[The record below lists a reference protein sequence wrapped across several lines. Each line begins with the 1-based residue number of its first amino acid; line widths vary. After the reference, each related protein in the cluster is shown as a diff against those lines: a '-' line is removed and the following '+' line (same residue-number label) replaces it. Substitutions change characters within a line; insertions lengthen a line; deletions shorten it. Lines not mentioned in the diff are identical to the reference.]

1 MRDEEALGDALG
13 DERVHEILV
22 DQIGEE
28 MAQLLTRARRAEEE
42 FQSER
47 RPAEGL
53 RERKRRLTRQRIS
66 DVATAL
72 FAVRGFDNVKVS
84 EVADMVGVSEKTVYN
99 YFPTKESM
107 VLDQADE
114 SIERLARALRERG
127 PGESVSGAVMRA
139 LQHDTEV
146 FDRLPDEL
154 VTFIP
159 MFAAMVAAT
168 PSLAAALMEIRSRL
182 AAVVAEELAVRAEVD
197 PRDPEPQAA
206 GLALAGLGQI
216 AFDARVR
223 YIEQGLRGAALREAV
238 NTDIERAARLLETG
252 LWSFDLLA
260 RGRRSRDQIKEAVKA
275 AEDARAQVVKALR
288 EARAAWRELRRQ
300 D

>member
-182 AAVVAEELAVRAEVD
+182 AAVVAEELAARTEVD

-260 RGRRSRDQIKEAVKA
+260 RGRRSRDQINEAVKA
-275 AEDARAQVVKALR
+275 AEEARAQVVKALR
-288 EARAAWRELRRQ
+288 EARAAWRELPRQ